1 MEAENQRPVTPINK
15 ERLITCPGAPKKK
28 DRNWADLLEDDFLEI
43 EPKKLNFDEEIHDKN
58 QQNIINILI
67 SRFIDKNLRDNYL

>member
-1 MEAENQRPVTPINK
+1 MEAENQSPATPINK
-15 ERLITCPGAPKKK
+15 DRLTTCPGAPKKK

-58 QQNIINILI
+58 Q
-67 SRFIDKNLRDNYL
+67 

>member
-43 EPKKLNFDEEIHDKN
+43 ELTQHV
-58 QQNIINILI
+58 
-67 SRFIDKNLRDNYL
+67 DNAAKQTFTHGDRGDLTSAGHFHALLH